1 MAEDVTLGDV
11 ARASGVSMAAASRAL
26 NGKDGVRPEVRD
38 RVQLVADGLGYRPN
52 RAAQNLAGG
61 RASVVG
67 LLLGSD
73 EIRLDIYAAS
83 LLQSFVNVA
92 DSHDEGLMII
102 GDSAS
107 PNVAVRNLI
116 RDGLIDGVIISA
128 VALGEKWVEEL
139 LDANVPTVMVGA
151 HPRRSD
157 LCVVDVENSSSSETV
172 VGHMLDTGCQR
183 VATLTGHL
191 SRVDASLRLDGYR
204 AAHTK
209 RDLTIDDSLIFEGDF
224 SRAAGYERVD
234 EILSA
239 NPDALFCAND
249 EMALGV
255 HKGLMERGVSVPGEI
270 SLAGFDRTSEI
281 EFAGPLLTSI
291 GQPFDQLATLAI
303 ETLSALV
310 DNEQPPLEQLV
321 TPEIFWGETTHPR
334 EPTPME
340 PNVPPDRLER
350 K

>member
-38 RVQLVADGLGYRPN
+38 RVQLIADGLGYRPN

-73 EIRLDIYAAS
+73 SIRADIYAAS

-92 DSHDEGLMII
+92 HAHDEGLMII

-116 RDGLIDGVIISA
+116 RDGLIDGMIISA
-128 VALGEKWVEEL
+128 VALGQKWVEEL

-157 LCVVDVENSSSSETV
+157 VCVVDVENSKSSATV
-172 VGHMLDTGCQR
+172 VGHMLDTGCRR

-191 SRVDASLRLDGYR
+191 SRVDATLRLEGYR
-204 AAHTK
+204 SAHIERGMTV
-209 RDLTIDDSLIFEGDF
+209 DESLIFEGDF
-224 SRAAGYERVD
+224 NRAAGYERVE
-234 EILSA
+234 EILDRS
-239 NPDALFCAND
+239 PDGIFCAND

-255 HKGLMERGVSVPGEI
+255 YKGLSERGIEVPDEI
-270 SLAGFDRTSEI
+270 ALAGFDGTSEI
-281 EFAGPLLTSI
+281 EFAGPALTTI
-291 GQPFDQLATLAI
+291 AQPFDQLATRAI
-303 ETLSALV
+303 ETLTALV
-310 DNEQPPLEQLV
+310 ENRQPPLEQLV
-321 TPEIFWGETTHPR
+321 TPEIFWGETTRPK
-334 EPTPME
+334 EPDVNGSTHAS
-340 PNVPPDRLER
+340 
-350 K
+350 